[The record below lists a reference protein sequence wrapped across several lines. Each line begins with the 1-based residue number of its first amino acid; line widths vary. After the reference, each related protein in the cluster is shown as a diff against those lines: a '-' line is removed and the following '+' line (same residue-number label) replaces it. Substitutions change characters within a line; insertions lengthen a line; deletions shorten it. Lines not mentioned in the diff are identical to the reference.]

1 VTAPEGLT
9 IRLAGLPDAELLAGL
24 AARTF
29 SDAFGAG
36 NRPDDLALHLS
47 THYTPEKMR
56 AEIADPGRTTLLAE
70 VGGAT
75 AGYAQMET
83 REPPLPLGPG
93 GLMLHRF
100 YLEQAWIGKGIAAPL
115 MDAVCKQATRRGARY
130 LWLTV
135 WQENPR
141 AIAFYRKCGFSEA
154 GTTTFVV
161 GNDPQ
166 QDWVMTCSL

>member
-1 VTAPEGLT
+1 MIPPPGLT
-9 IRLAGLPDAELLAGL
+9 IRRAGPAEAELLAAL

-29 SDAFGAG
+29 RDAFGPA
-36 NRPDDLALHLS
+36 NHPADLALHLRAS
-47 THYTPEKMR
+47 YTPERMA
-56 AEIADPGRTTLLAE
+56 AELADPDCTTLLAE
-70 VGGAT
+70 IEKHP
-75 AGYAQMET
+75 AGYAQLVT
-83 REPPLPLGPG
+83 REPPLPLGQG

-100 YLEQAWIGKGIAAPL
+100 YLEQGWIGRGIATPL
-115 MDAVCKQATRRGARY
+115 MDAVREEARRRAAAY

-154 GTTTFVV
+154 GTTIFTV

-166 QDWVMTCSL
+166 QDWVMTCQL

>member
-1 VTAPEGLT
+1 MTAPQGLK
-9 IRLAGLPDAELLAGL
+9 IRRALLPDAELLAAL

-29 SDAFGAG
+29 SDAFGPA
-36 NRPDDLALHLS
+36 NRPEDLALHLR
-47 THYTPEKMR
+47 TNYTPERMGK
-56 AEIADPGRTTLLAE
+56 EIADPNCSTLLAE
-70 VGGAT
+70 VAELP
-75 AGYAQMET
+75 AGYAQLVT

-100 YLEQAWIGKGIAAPL
+100 YLEQAWIGRGIAAPL
-115 MDAVCKQATRRGARY
+115 MDAVREEATRRTADY

-141 AIAFYRKCGFSEA
+141 AVAFYQKSGFSVA
-154 GTTTFVV
+154 GTTIFTV

-166 QDWVMTCSL
+166 QDLVMTCRL